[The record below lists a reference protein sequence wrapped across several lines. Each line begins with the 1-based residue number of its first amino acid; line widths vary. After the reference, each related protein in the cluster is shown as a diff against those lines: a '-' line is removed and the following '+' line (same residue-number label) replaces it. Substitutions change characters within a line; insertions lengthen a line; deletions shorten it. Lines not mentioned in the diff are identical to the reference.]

1 MTTLAA
7 DNTMR
12 KVMFTAP
19 PDLLVR
25 LDTTVDQLSTNRSQ
39 LIREAIEHYL
49 DTMRRQELRAQLE
62 EGYRM
67 HAGRDLQISEAF
79 RHADYEVT
87 AQYVPVYDDA
97 EADEW

>member
-19 PDLLVR
+19 PDLLVK
-25 LDTTVDQLSTNRSQ
+25 LDAKVDQLGTNRSQ
-39 LIREAIEHYL
+39 LIRQAIEYYL
-49 DTMRRQELRAQLE
+49 ENVRRQELRTQLE

-67 HAGRDLQISEAF
+67 YAARDLQISEAF
-79 RHADYEVT
+79 KYADYEVT
-87 AQYVPVYDDA
+87 VQYVPPNDET